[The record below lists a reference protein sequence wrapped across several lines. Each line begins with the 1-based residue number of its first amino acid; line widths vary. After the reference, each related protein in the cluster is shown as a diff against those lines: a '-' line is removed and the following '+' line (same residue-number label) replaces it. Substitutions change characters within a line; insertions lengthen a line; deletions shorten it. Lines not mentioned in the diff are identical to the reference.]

1 MSKRI
6 RSLLVTAV
14 AALGIAVVAAPA
26 SAAPASFA
34 SIVVC
39 GDSGDGEPVTFGFVG
54 PAVGHVERHRANIQ
68 SCLDHRGTVIEESD
82 KRVPPL
88 L

>member
-1 MSKRI
+1 MM
-6 RSLLVTAV
+6 V
-14 AALGIAVVAAPA
+14 AAGLIGAVAAPA

-34 SIVVC
+34 STVVC
-39 GDSGDGEPVTFGFVG
+39 GDSGGGEPITFSFVG

-68 SCLDHRGTVIEESD
+68 SCLDHGGTVIEESD